1 MEDDSATLV
10 LLDIV
15 VTGAQLQQSGLN
27 ESWNYIVIYL
37 YSSFFTIVS
46 KKLKGTGDPK
56 MPIILGG
63 EVLCILRG
71 CAFGIW

>member
-10 LLDIV
+10 LLVIV

-46 KKLKGTGDPK
+46 K
-56 MPIILGG
+56 I
-63 EVLCILRG
+63 V
-71 CAFGIW
+71 